1 VCLSHFS
8 QGTEKWEKPKKLIMS
23 KHLIQQYLMEP
34 VFGAVAVLLVVFWS
48 KLTVRRNRPFE
59 PTLWFVVRWG
69 FILVTLSGYV
79 FATLDKI
86 LKLHKEYPG
95 LCSLSILTLLII
107 FVTVAAWDWRRSS
120 IRERSSASTI
130 IMK

>member
-1 VCLSHFS
+1 
-8 QGTEKWEKPKKLIMS
+8 
-23 KHLIQQYLMEP
+23 MEP
-34 VFGAVAVLLVVFWS
+34 VFSAVAMLLVVLWS

-79 FATLDKI
+79 FASLDQI
-86 LKLHKEYPG
+86 LKVHKEYPG

-107 FVTVAAWDWRRSS
+107 FVTVAAWNWRRSS
-120 IRERSSASTI
+120 ILERSSASTI
-130 IMK
+130 IVK